1 MRVTLRPFAP
11 TDLPLLS
18 DWERAINA
26 AQYMSRT
33 RPKPSSLGP
42 GDGTQPLWFVIEVD
56 DTPAGT
62 LWLERGET
70 LNEAALGILLGDQAV
85 FGRGI
90 GQRAIALAIEHLN
103 SLNGLTRV
111 TLNVRSNNIRAIA
124 CYERCGFK
132 IARTSERQQGEGT
145 TFMYHTMILDLS

>member
-1 MRVTLRPFAP
+1 MRVTLRPFSP

-26 AQYMSRT
+26 AQYMSRS
-33 RPKPSSLGP
+33 RPKPNNLGP
-42 GDGTQPLWFVIEVD
+42 GDGPQPLWFVIEVD
-56 DTPAGT
+56 ETPAGT

-70 LNEAALGILLGDQAV
+70 LNEAALGILLGDHAL

-90 GQRAIALAIEHLN
+90 GQ
-103 SLNGLTRV
+103 
-111 TLNVRSNNIRAIA
+111 RAIA

-132 IARTSERQQGEGT
+132 ITRTSERQQREGS
-145 TFMYHTMILDLS
+145 TFMYHTMILNLSSPIGPPIF